1 MVESFTLCSV
11 PVEWLLKVSILI
23 SIGQVLHLELPQGLL
38 PGVFLL
44 LEDEEVRSAR
54 TRRSLRFLG
63 LRKAIIGGSGNSFSR
78 RYDA

>member
-44 LEDEEVRSAR
+44 LEDEEVRSA
-54 TRRSLRFLG
+54 
-63 LRKAIIGGSGNSFSR
+63 
-78 RYDA
+78 